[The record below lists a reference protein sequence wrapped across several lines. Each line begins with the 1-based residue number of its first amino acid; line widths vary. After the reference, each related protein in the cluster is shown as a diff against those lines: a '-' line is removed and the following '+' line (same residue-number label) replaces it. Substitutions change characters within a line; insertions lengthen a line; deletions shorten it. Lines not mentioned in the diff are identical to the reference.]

1 MKRQAAPETKLEIYY
16 SRPKC
21 LGWFLVYL
29 SCCFGLGFLPFI
41 SGYVLSGAVLGLFF
55 GAAAL
60 QHLICIFIPNRESFS
75 AKRFYPE
82 SSFHS
87 VGMKSAVLRKCRT
100 RAF

>member
-1 MKRQAAPETKLEIYY
+1 MKKQAVPETKLEIYY

-41 SGYVLSGAVLGLFF
+41 SGYVLTGAVLGLFF

-60 QHLICIFIPNRESFS
+60 LHLICIFSQQT
-75 AKRFYPE
+75 RFYPE
-82 SSFHS
+82 SSFS
-87 VGMKSAVLRKCRT
+87 LRRT
-100 RAF
+100 PLE